1 MPATIKDIAARLG
14 VSHSTVSRALG
25 DFPYVSEDLRRRVRD
40 VARELNYRPN
50 ALARGLKGMRT
61 RVVGLVIPDLMNDFY
76 ASAATIIQA
85 TLAEDGYRLLL
96 CVSGNDPRAETA
108 YLRALREER
117 VEGLIWVPRARH
129 ARVLREY
136 AEEGVPI
143 VELARKQAPAL
154 DGVVA
159 DDVGGSRSATEH
171 LLGLGHTRIGLIVG
185 PTELST
191 GRERLGGYTAA
202 LEAAGRPGD
211 PRLIRIGTFDRV
223 WGRRATE
230 ELMRLSPPPTA
241 LFVTSSELMVGAL
254 RALDER
260 RVAVPGDVSLVGF
273 GDPEWFAIWRPPIT
287 TVAFPVEDLAV
298 SAVQT
303 LLRRVRAKPAPAKH
317 RPVTTRL
324 SCHFVVRDST
334 GPPATRPRLHV
345 VTTGE
350 R

>member
-1 MPATIKDIAARLG
+1 
-14 VSHSTVSRALG
+14 
-25 DFPYVSEDLRRRVRD
+25 
-40 VARELNYRPN
+40 
-50 ALARGLKGMRT
+50 
-61 RVVGLVIPDLMNDFY
+61 
-76 ASAATIIQA
+76 
-85 TLAEDGYRLLL
+85 
-96 CVSGNDPRAETA
+96 
-108 YLRALREER
+108 
-117 VEGLIWVPRARH
+117 
-129 ARVLREY
+129 
-136 AEEGVPI
+136 
-143 VELARKQAPAL
+143 
-154 DGVVA
+154 
-159 DDVGGSRSATEH
+159 
-171 LLGLGHTRIGLIVG
+171 
-185 PTELST
+185 
-191 GRERLGGYTAA
+191 
-202 LEAAGRPGD
+202 
-211 PRLIRIGTFDRV
+211 
-223 WGRRATE
+223 
-230 ELMRLSPPPTA
+230 MRLSPPPTA